1 MKNLTLVFTI
11 FIIQISSATAA
22 VECLE
27 GLEKDR
33 NRIESKEFPEPAD
46 SADFEHLSRK
56 AAKLLP
62 QTLKVNP
69 ELTLFSLL
77 RTRHHFFGMPRM
89 VSEFCGT
96 TDSVLVLVDAL
107 AVHAWH
113 REEVEDLWR
122 IGTEESCYDSKIL
135 EAIQEDFEGES
146 GLLLS
151 REFLKTNKLLLDKA
165 FSIYEIFAPKMNFR
179 QAVESLTQ
187 DVYREWTIEKGTGAL
202 AQLQGEFLSRVQKDW
217 SMPINSL
224 TSHGVRDGEML
235 RVNYYFV
242 PWMTEKKDIFVFAL
256 AKDSSRIKKQIPQ
269 IQDFLYQFLPPKA
282 QERLENEFTVLRRAS
297 YLDSQQDELE
307 RYRAEIRKGTGNLMI
322 YYTAGLLLKR
332 MGKSG
337 EAYSYFKFSADQGL
351 PHAQDHCGLHLQET
365 NPALARLY
373 FKAGAGTDFSYA
385 NFHYGDCLKDGIGGK
400 KDPKKALIFLKK
412 AADSGHPYAQ
422 YDYGF
427 LIYQE
432 SREYLEKASKQG
444 VREAKEL
451 LPRLPSVS

>member
-27 GLEKDR
+27 GLEKGR
-33 NRIESKEFPEPAD
+33 NLIESKELQEPAD
-46 SADFEHLSRK
+46 SEDFEHLSRK

-62 QTLKVNP
+62 QTLTVNP

-89 VSEFCGT
+89 VSEFGA
-96 TDSVLVLVDAL
+96 TDSAKILVLVDAL

-146 GLLLS
+146 GLPLS

-179 QAVESLTQ
+179 QAVESFTQ
-187 DVYREWTIEKGTGAL
+187 DVYRGWTIEKGSGAL
-202 AQLQGEFLSRVQKDW
+202 AQLQGEFLSRVKRDE

-224 TSHGVRDGEML
+224 TSHGVKDREML

-242 PWMTEKKDIFVFAL
+242 PWMTEKEDTFAFSFVKDLGKI
-256 AKDSSRIKKQIPQ
+256 KDP
-269 IQDFLYQFLPPKA
+269 IQVFLYPSLPPKA
-282 QERLENEFTVLRRAS
+282 QERLENEFAVLRSAS
-297 YLDSQQDELE
+297 YLDSQQDELDC
-307 RYRAEIRKGTGNLMI
+307 YRAEIRKGTGNLMI
-322 YYTAGLLLKR
+322 YYTAGLLLKS
-332 MGKSG
+332 MGRSE
-337 EAYSYFKFSADQGL
+337 EAYPYFKFAADRGL

-365 NPALARLY
+365 NPTLARLY

-400 KDPKKALIFLKK
+400 KDREKALIFLKK

-427 LIYQE
+427 LSYQE

-451 LPRLPSVS
+451 LPRLPTVS